1 MLYGTLLEAYIF
13 MKGEPDLIS
22 LYDKRFNEAVMALK
36 MFGEAK
42 ETTDEYTT
50 GKVIRQ
56 KQ

>member
-1 MLYGTLLEAYIF
+1 
-13 MKGEPDLIS
+13 MKGEPDLLA
-22 LYDKRFNEAVMALK
+22 LYDKRFMEALAQLK

-42 ETTDEYTT
+42 ETTDEYMS